1 MTEPLWTI
9 EDVRRFLAV
18 ESETTARKVAAR
30 PDAPRSLRI
39 TPGARRWVPDHW
51 REWAA
56 KQAKGD

>member
-39 TPGARRWVPDHW
+39 TAGSRRWVPDHW
-51 REWAA
+51 REWAQ
-56 KQAKGD
+56 KQARGE